1 MKKREGNATYFFL
14 LFTGIVL
21 ALVGVDVVR
30 HLTAGSASGT
40 PPHSHVSW
48 EQLAIL
54 GFCAL
59 LYLAERLRLFE
70 LSLRL
75 YLLSLCLVLAK
86 ILFEVHTG
94 RWESGGLLNI
104 ALFLLLVPLLITF
117 ARYPLRAI
125 RTEARRGTS

>member
-1 MKKREGNATYFFL
+1 MKTREGNAAYFFL

-21 ALVGVDVVR
+21 ALVGADAVR
-30 HLTAGSASGT
+30 HMTAPSASGI
-40 PPHSHVSW
+40 PPHSHISW
-48 EQLAIL
+48 EQLGIL

-86 ILFEVHTG
+86 IVFEVHTG
-94 RWESGGLLNI
+94 RWESGGLLHI
-104 ALFLLLVPLLITF
+104 ALFLLLVPLLLTF
-117 ARYPLRAI
+117 ARYPLKAI
-125 RTEARRGTS
+125 QSEARREPS